1 MANTFKRIT
10 YDITDSLTAFY
21 TTPSATTTI
30 VIGCQVANV
39 TPAAA
44 SALTLALDDGVADF
58 NLVEEV
64 VVPAN
69 AALNPIAGKLVMEAG
84 DELKAS
90 AAANNELVVVLSV
103 LEQS

>member
-10 YDITDSLTAFY
+10 YDITDTLTDFY
-21 TTPSATTTI
+21 TCPAGTTTV

-39 TPAAA
+39 TPSSA

-69 AALNPIAGKLVMEAG
+69 AALNPIAGKLVLEAG

-90 AAANNELVVVLSV
+90 ATASSELVIVLSV
-103 LEQS
+103 LEQD

>member
-1 MANTFKRIT
+1 MAEAFKRIT
-10 YDITDSLTAFY
+10 YAITDTLTEFY
-21 TTPSATTTI
+21 TTPAGTTAI

-39 TPAAA
+39 TPSSA

-64 VVPAN
+64 TVPAN
-69 AALNPIAGKLVMEAG
+69 AALNPIAGKLVLEAG

-90 AAANNELVVVLSV
+90 ATASSELVVVLSV